1 MRRGETEVSMKPMTL
16 RLVMVAAALGAL
28 SLAGPC
34 LADDAAGGPPAPAAI
49 KTSCGHV
56 KSLSICVDYTA
67 EAFAV
72 LGEDFHKG
80 GCTAS
85 NGTWAAQPCPTEKA
99 VGTCALGSGKYQ
111 RYYNGGN
118 IPYKA
123 DGAAK
128 DCTGLNNGKWLGA
141 PKPPA
146 PKK

>member
-1 MRRGETEVSMKPMTL
+1 MKPMTL

-85 NGTWAAQPCPTEKA
+85 NGTWAAQPCPTERRR
-99 VGTCALGSGKYQ
+99 GQGLHGSQQ
-111 RYYNGGN
+111 RQVAGR
-118 IPYKA
+118 A
-123 DGAAK
+123 QAAGAEEVAMFP
-128 DCTGLNNGKWLGA
+128 GR
-141 PKPPA
+141 
-146 PKK
+146 